1 MMTFP
6 LGVASI
12 CDPLTSGY
20 GPSLWQAPCAAATT
34 PITITAKTW
43 MTVAGYSSAAF
54 QPALRVVPNR
64 QLPTLSPTLS
74 RKTSTTGKPIKFCT
88 PTGCIDDALTDP
100 VLTQN
105 LLPIAGHIRRYV
117 RHFSGY
123 TVTAD

>member
-12 CDPLTSGY
+12 CDPLTSGD

-34 PITITAKTW
+34 PITITATTW

-54 QPALRVVPNR
+54 QPALRVEPNR
-64 QLPTLSPTLS
+64 QLPKRSPKRS

-100 VLTQN
+100 VLTQH
-105 LLPIAGHIRRYV
+105 LLPIAGHIRRDV